1 MKHLPLSKGQ
11 SFQQPATSATPAGYP
26 VQNHGLQAATL
37 NLPGREL
44 RRTRKRRRISLVTL
58 AAYLVVLIALVCYL
72 YPLLYLVNISLKTL
86 IGYISDPVGLT
97 KTLNWQSYVD
107 AWVQGDFSTYL
118 VNTLFYALAATVI
131 SVLSAVFL
139 AFPVARG
146 YVKGSRFWYMLF
158 VISLF
163 LPSGLIPQFQLILH
177 IGLYNTQIGYI
188 LLSAG
193 TGLGP
198 FLIIG
203 YLRSLPKEL
212 DEAAAIDG
220 CGYFRYIWTVVIP
233 LARPV
238 IVTAAI
244 LQMIGIWNDIIG
256 PTIYLSDPSYYPV
269 SLGLF
274 NFYGNYGNQWS
285 TLAAATLIVAAP
297 LVIIY
302 IVLQRYIIDGAIAG
316 AVRG

>member
-1 MKHLPLSKGQ
+1 MKHLPLNEDPVPSPHMRALSPLPQ
-11 SFQQPATSATPAGYP
+11 PQTLARTPQPAPIRRMRGRTGGQRPLPLG
-26 VQNHGLQAATL
+26 TL
-37 NLPGREL
+37 L
-44 RRTRKRRRISLVTL
+44 S
-58 AAYLVVLIALVCYL
+58 YLVILVAVISYL
-72 YPLLYLVNISLKTL
+72 YPLLYLVNISLKTQ
-86 IGYISDPVGLT
+86 IGYITDPVGLT
-97 KTLNWQSYVD
+97 KTLNWQSYAD

-118 VNTLFYALAATVI
+118 LNTLFYALVATFL
-131 SVLSAVFL
+131 SVLFSIFL
-139 AFPVARG
+139 AFPIARG
-146 YVKGSRFWYMLF
+146 YVRWSRFWYILF

-177 IGLYNTQIGYI
+177 LGLYNTQFGYI
-188 LLSAG
+188 MLSAG

-203 YLRSLPKEL
+203 YLKSLPKEL

-220 CGYFRYIWTVVIP
+220 CGYFRYVWTVVIP

-238 IVTAAI
+238 IATAAI

-274 NFYGNYGNQWS
+274 NFYGNFGNQWS

-297 LVIIY
+297 LVVLYII
-302 IVLQRYIIDGAIAG
+302 LQRYIIEGAVSG

>member
-1 MKHLPLSKGQ
+1 MNISPSASQQQQRRPGLS
-11 SFQQPATSATPAGYP
+11 SSASMTARVRPRP
-26 VQNHGLQAATL
+26 
-37 NLPGREL
+37 R
-44 RRTRKRRRISLVTL
+44 RRRISLVTI
-58 AAYLVVLIALVCYL
+58 ASYLVVLVALFCYI
-72 YPLLYLVNISLKTL
+72 YPLLYLVNVSLKTQ
-86 IGYISDPVGLT
+86 IGFITDPVGLT
-97 KTLNWQSYVD
+97 KTFNLQSYVD
-107 AWVQGDFSTYL
+107 AWVQGDFSSYL
-118 VNTLFYALAATVI
+118 INTIIYAVTATFL
-131 SVLSAVFL
+131 SVLFSLFL
-139 AFPVARG
+139 AFPIARG
-146 YVKGSRFWYMLF
+146 YVKWSKFWYMLF

-177 IGLYNTQIGYI
+177 LGLYNTQIGYI

-203 YLRSLPKEL
+203 YMRSLPKEL

-220 CGYFRYIWTVVIP
+220 CGYFRYMWSVVLP
-233 LARPV
+233 LTKPV
-238 IVTAAI
+238 IATAAI
-244 LQMIGIWNDIIG
+244 LQMLGIWNDIIG

-274 NFYGNYGNQWS
+274 NFYGNYGNEWS
-285 TLAAATLIVAAP
+285 SLAAATLMVAAP
-297 LVIIY
+297 LVVLY

>member
-1 MKHLPLSKGQ
+1 MKHLPLSEQ
-11 SFQQPATSATPAGYP
+11 PTSLQHLRALSSASQQQTLSGASLASPVRRMRGRAGRQRRLP
-26 VQNHGLQAATL
+26 LSTL
-37 NLPGREL
+37 LF
-44 RRTRKRRRISLVTL
+44 
-58 AAYLVVLIALVCYL
+58 YLVVLVALVGYL
-72 YPLLYLVNISLKTL
+72 YPLLYLVNISLKTQ
-86 IGYISDPVGLT
+86 IGYITDPVGLT
-97 KTLNWQSYVD
+97 KTLNWQSYAD

-118 VNTLFYALAATVI
+118 INTLFYALVATFL
-131 SVLSAVFL
+131 SVLFSIFL
-139 AFPVARG
+139 AFPIARG
-146 YVKGSRFWYMLF
+146 YVKWSRFWYMLF

-177 IGLYNTQIGYI
+177 MGLYNTQFGYI
-188 LLSAG
+188 MLSAG

-203 YLRSLPKEL
+203 YLKSLPKEL

-220 CGYFRYIWTVVIP
+220 CGYFRYVWAVVIP
-233 LARPV
+233 LAKPV
-238 IVTAAI
+238 IATAAI

-274 NFYGNYGNQWS
+274 NFYGNFGNQWS

-297 LVIIY
+297 LVVLY
-302 IVLQRYIIDGAIAG
+302 IVLQRYIIEGAVSG

>member
-1 MKHLPLSKGQ
+1 
-11 SFQQPATSATPAGYP
+11 
-26 VQNHGLQAATL
+26 
-37 NLPGREL
+37 
-44 RRTRKRRRISLVTL
+44 
-58 AAYLVVLIALVCYL
+58 VLIALFCYL
-72 YPLLYLVNISLKTL
+72 YPLLYLVNISLKTQL
-86 IGYISDPVGLT
+86 GYIIDPVGLT

-118 VNTLFYALAATVI
+118 VNTLLYALLATFL
-131 SVLSAVFL
+131 SVLFSVFL
-139 AFPVARG
+139 AFPIARG
-146 YVKGSRFWYMLF
+146 YVKWSRFWYILF
-158 VISLF
+158 VIALF

-177 IGLYNTQIGYI
+177 MGLYNTQFGYI
-188 LLSAG
+188 MLSAG

-203 YLRSLPKEL
+203 YLKSLPKEL

-220 CGYFRYIWTVVIP
+220 CGYFRYVWTVVIP
-233 LARPV
+233 LAKPV
-238 IVTAAI
+238 LATAAI

-274 NFYGNYGNQWS
+274 NFYGNFGNQWS

-297 LVIIY
+297 LVALY
-302 IVLQRYIIDGAIAG
+302 MVLQRYIIDGAVSG
-316 AVRG
+316 AIRG